1 MIQDYVCIA
10 AGVVGTFLVKALGGW
25 DESLTALMVFMTID
39 YITGVMVAAVF
50 QNSPKTESGGI
61 ESKAGWQGLCRKC
74 VTLLFV
80 IIAHYLDLMLNVD
93 YVRNGVIIGFLTNEL
108 ISIVE
113 NAGLMGIPLPPVIT
127 KALDVLKNQKGVKK
141 NGKN

>member
-1 MIQDYVCIA
+1 M
-10 AGVVGTFLVKALGGW
+10 
-25 DESLTALMVFMTID
+25 
-39 YITGVMVAAVF
+39 
-50 QNSPKTESGGI
+50 
-61 ESKAGWQGLCRKC
+61 CRKC

-127 KALDVLKNQKGVKK
+127 KALDVLKNQKGVKE